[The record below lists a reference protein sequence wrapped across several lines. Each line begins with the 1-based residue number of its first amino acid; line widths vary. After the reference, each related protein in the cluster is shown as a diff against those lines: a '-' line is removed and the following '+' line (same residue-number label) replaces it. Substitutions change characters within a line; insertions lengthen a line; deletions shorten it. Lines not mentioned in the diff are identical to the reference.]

1 MNATIVLAALAS
13 GLYVCNVKNQQQ
25 INIDNNKAFH
35 RQDPTEM
42 IPLIMEDSNFH
53 FTPAVFALAL
63 LLSTNSDYFRSA
75 PFYLILYLVFVNLL
89 KRIPPLNY

>member
-53 FTPAVFALAL
+53 FTPAMFCLAL
-63 LLSTNSDYFRSA
+63 LLSTSDYFKSA
-75 PFYLILYLVFVNLL
+75 PFYLILYLAFINLVA
-89 KRIPPLNY
+89 RIPPLNY

>member
-1 MNATIVLAALAS
+1 
-13 GLYVCNVKNQQQ
+13 
-25 INIDNNKAFH
+25 
-35 RQDPTEM
+35 M

-89 KRIPPLNY
+89 KRISIKLLRYFVFFWLTREPILAPFYTYLDLQYSIAFI